1 MEVSVSSDPTE
12 TDIKNNNPGAESS
25 EEIFLEEQQY
35 LAPGVQSIGL
45 HSRLVIDHGKGVYL
59 TDVNGKTYLDFY
71 SGVTVGSLGHC
82 HPRYAAALQKQLDRV
97 TFTSFCT
104 KQRLA
109 FLKKLAGI
117 APGALKRTQ
126 LYSGGSEA
134 VEAALRLARAYT
146 GKFEVIGFWG
156 GFHGKT
162 GGVLGLVGDTF
173 KHQHGPQAPGCFST
187 PYANCSRCP
196 FQTKHPE
203 CSFLCLEY
211 LRRKI
216 RHETTGSIAAIIVE
230 PVQGTSGNV
239 VPPPGYMNALQ
250 SVAREFE
257 ALLIADEMIT
267 GFGRTGKMFG
277 VEHDGVAPDIMT
289 LGKGM
294 GGGFPVSA
302 LISTDEIVAALP
314 FSLPSASSSSY
325 GGNPLAAAAVRVTL
339 DTILDEDLVENS
351 RRVGDWIQEQLRSWA
366 PNYSFMGR
374 LQGRGLMI
382 GLDLV
387 RDKTSGEPWS
397 AAACGEMFQNGLR
410 DGIILMISSSALRIN
425 PALTITQEEA
435 ALALDKLK
443 KLFDEAEEGKLFLR

>member
-1 MEVSVSSDPTE
+1 
-12 TDIKNNNPGAESS
+12 
-25 EEIFLEEQQY
+25 
-35 LAPGVQSIGL
+35 
-45 HSRLVIDHGKGVYL
+45 
-59 TDVNGKTYLDFY
+59 
-71 SGVTVGSLGHC
+71 
-82 HPRYAAALQKQLDRV
+82 
-97 TFTSFCT
+97 
-104 KQRLA
+104 
-109 FLKKLAGI
+109 
-117 APGALKRTQ
+117 
-126 LYSGGSEA
+126 
-134 VEAALRLARAYT
+134 
-146 GKFEVIGFWG
+146 
-156 GFHGKT
+156 
-162 GGVLGLVGDTF
+162 
-173 KHQHGPQAPGCFST
+173 
-187 PYANCSRCP
+187 
-196 FQTKHPE
+196 
-203 CSFLCLEY
+203 
-211 LRRKI
+211 
-216 RHETTGSIAAIIVE
+216 
-230 PVQGTSGNV
+230 
-239 VPPPGYMNALQ
+239 
-250 SVAREFE
+250 
-257 ALLIADEMIT
+257 
-267 GFGRTGKMFG
+267 MFG

-339 DTILDEDLVENS
+339 DTILDEDLAENS

-374 LQGRGLMI
+374 LQGQGLMI

-397 AAACGEMFQNGLR
+397 AAACGEMFQKGLQ